1 MMMTTKRAAMGK
13 IAPRETEALVDHPL
27 ALAGQVKA
35 GDVRVAHPPEVEDF
49 PADLKAHYPVEVA
62 ARPAEVHREVVELGS
77 VGQEMIHLD
86 CVL

>member
-1 MMMTTKRAAMGK
+1 MGK
-13 IAPRETEALVDHPL
+13 IAQREMEALVDHL
-27 ALAGQVKA
+27 MVLAGQVKA
-35 GDVRVAHPPEVEDF
+35 GDVQVAHHPAAEDF

-77 VGQEMIHLD
+77 VVQEMIHLD